1 MPLPAGCVKK
11 CTLAKHMND
20 SQICAL
26 LKPYEHNIRSYEK
39 EQTVAFEGEECS
51 NIGIVIEGSVEVR
64 KIFASGRTVTIER
77 LCEGD
82 IFGEVII
89 FSDMGHYP
97 STIVSTDKT
106 KILFIDKHDII
117 EICKTN
123 EQFLQGFMRL
133 LSNKILLLN
142 RKIKSLSYQTI
153 RQKVANYILEE
164 MRNQK
169 STKLQLSYSRK
180 EMADILGIPRPSLS
194 RELAKMSEE
203 GMIEFNKSI
212 IIVKDEEALE
222 DCLLE

>member
-1 MPLPAGCVKK
+1 MPLPATCVKK
-11 CTLAKHMND
+11 CTLARNMHN

-26 LKPYEHNIRSYEK
+26 LKPYEHNIWSYKK
-39 EQTVAFEGEECS
+39 EQTVAIEGEECS
-51 NIGIVIEGSVEVR
+51 RIGIVIEGSVEVR
-64 KIFASGRTVTIER
+64 KIFASGKTVTIER

-97 STIVSTDKT
+97 STIVSTDNT

-117 EICKTN
+117 ELCKSN

-142 RKIKSLSYQTI
+142 RKIKNLSYQTI
-153 RQKVANYILEE
+153 KQKIANYILEE
-164 MRNQK
+164 MQNQNSK
-169 STKLQLSYSRK
+169 KLQLPYSRK
-180 EMADILGIPRPSLS
+180 EMADILGVPRPSLS
-194 RELAKMSEE
+194 RELARMSEE
-203 GMIEFNKSI
+203 GMIEFDKN
-212 IIVKDEEALE
+212 IIVVKDADALE